1 MASFRANRSERTG
14 SFGAAPR
21 TKAGLFRSFGVD
33 IPADPP
39 VFSEAADKPESEENL
54 RFRFSHQ
61 NKRLKVSSPR
71 VRR

>member
-1 MASFRANRSERTG
+1 M
-14 SFGAAPR
+14 
-21 TKAGLFRSFGVD
+21 KAGLFRSFGVD